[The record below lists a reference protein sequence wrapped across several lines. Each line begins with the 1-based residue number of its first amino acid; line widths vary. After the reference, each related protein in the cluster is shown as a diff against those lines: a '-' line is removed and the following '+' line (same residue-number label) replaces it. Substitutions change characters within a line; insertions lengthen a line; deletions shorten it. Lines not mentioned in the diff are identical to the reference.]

1 MVVDVDFSRAEAL
14 ASMAGARAGTDWREV
29 TDSNVDIVI
38 VAVTPEW
45 LPVISLA
52 ALEAGKHLLVEK
64 PGARSAA
71 EIAPVAAAARL
82 HGRIAKVGFNHRFH
96 PAVLKA
102 KEIIDIGGVGTLMF
116 LRGRYGHGGR
126 PGYEREWR
134 CQPEISG
141 GGELLDQGSH
151 LIDLSRWFLGDL
163 TLMYAATPTFFWDTT
178 VDDNCFLVLQAK
190 DGQLAWLHASWSE
203 WKNMFS
209 FEIYGRTGKLAIEG
223 LGGSYGVE
231 RLTHYAML
239 PEMGPPETTTWEYP
253 RPDSSWITEV
263 RHFVAAIR
271 EGQDSISNLDDTH
284 AVLTIIDQA
293 YERS

>member
-1 MVVDVDFSRAEAL
+1 
-14 ASMAGARAGTDWREV
+14 
-29 TDSNVDIVI
+29 
-38 VAVTPEW
+38 
-45 LPVISLA
+45 
-52 ALEAGKHLLVEK
+52 
-64 PGARSAA
+64 
-71 EIAPVAAAARL
+71 
-82 HGRIAKVGFNHRFH
+82 
-96 PAVLKA
+96 
-102 KEIIDIGGVGTLMF
+102 
-116 LRGRYGHGGR
+116 
-126 PGYEREWR
+126 
-134 CQPEISG
+134 
-141 GGELLDQGSH
+141 
-151 LIDLSRWFLGDL
+151 
-163 TLMYAATPTFFWDTT
+163 
-178 VDDNCFLVLQAK
+178 VLQAK